1 MSVDPKSFNMPDADA
16 LGPEQIDDLGRAV
29 LTLTKELCVLIDRQV
44 IVEKL
49 LEDAGIATAEQID
62 TYQPDDAL
70 QKVIDARTSEV
81 VRAVIGELSGVK

>member
-1 MSVDPKSFNMPDADA
+1 MPDADA

-62 TYQPDDAL
+62 TCQPDDAL